1 MDEPEIRPAI
11 PADVPE
17 ILRLIRALA
26 AAGERPAPLAAPVTE
41 ASVLADGFGPSAAF
55 EVILG
60 CRGER
65 VVGFAQFYPTYA
77 AWIGQRTV
85 TIANLYV
92 EPDERRG
99 GLARKLV
106 ASVAKRALAAGATR
120 LELFVE
126 ATNPARAFYTRLGF
140 VEMTD
145 IRCRIEAGGMMK
157 LAEGS

>member
-1 MDEPEIRPAI
+1 MSELSIRPAI

-26 AAGERPAPLAAPVTE
+26 AAGERPAPLIAPLTE
-41 ASVLADGFGPSAAF
+41 ASMLADGFGSDPAF
-55 EVILG
+55 EVLLA
-60 CRGER
+60 CRGDR
-65 VVGFAQFYPTYA
+65 AVGFAQFYLSYA
-77 AWIGQRTV
+77 AWIGQRIV

-106 ASVAKRALAAGATR
+106 AAVAKQGLARRARR

-126 ATNPARAFYTRLGF
+126 VTNPARAFYARLGF
-140 VEMTD
+140 AEMTD
-145 IRCRIEAGGMMK
+145 IRCRMEADGMTK
-157 LAEGS
+157 LAKEA